1 MTKAFTMIELIFVIV
16 ILGILSAVALPKF
29 QGVRNQ
35 ADIANV
41 KAQLSTI
48 RAAIANDRQRRLI
61 MGCSLYAKEGTGT
74 FDCNA
79 DNTYNNAG
87 TKYKSINNGG
97 LFGGVLSG
105 SLKNSNTVGNW
116 YTADATDDTYKYIL
130 SDGEITFKYYDSDAA
145 SNLRGTLDCNASTS
159 ATAPCSTFD

>member
-48 RAAIANDRQRRLI
+48 RAAIANDRQRRII
-61 MGCSLYAKEGTGT
+61 MGCNLYAKKGTGT
-74 FDCNA
+74 FNCV
-79 DNTYNNAG
+79 NNAYAVG
-87 TKYKSINNGG
+87 TDYNSINNGG
-97 LFGGVLSG
+97 LFGGVLTAP
-105 SLKNSNTVGNW
+105 LTNSNTVGNW

-145 SNLRGTLDCNASTS
+145 SNLRGTLDCNTSTS